1 MISADEVRRAFS
13 YDEETGVLSW
23 VNPHP
28 DSRGMVGRAV
38 TARSNSGYIVVTINK
53 VKYQAHRII
62 WLYVTGF
69 MPREFIDHIN
79 GNKDDNR
86 FCNLRE
92 ASRGQNGMNRPA
104 NLSNLSGHKNV
115 YPNKGGFLVRVTA
128 CGKSH
133 QKWFKRL
140 DDAVECAAS
149 MRASL
154 HMQFANHEQAKKDN

>member
-1 MISADEVRRAFS
+1 MSKHTPGYETTSDGRVFSTESNWRGQGKRELAQQLNSHGYPSVRLVIDGKRK
-13 YDEETGVLSW
+13 
-23 VNPHP
+23 H
-28 DSRGMVGRAV
+28 
-38 TARSNSGYIVVTINK
+38 
-53 VKYQAHRII
+53 QAHRII